1 MGLYAGCDLHAK
13 SNYWGVVDGEGKR
26 VFKKKLRNDAGAILE
41 MLRGMGGDLVGVV
54 VESTFNW
61 YWLVDVLMEGGY
73 WVHLANPTKMQKYSG
88 MKYVDDEDDAFWLAE
103 MLRLGVLPEG
113 YIYPKEE
120 RPIRDL
126 LRKRGHLV
134 RVRTSV
140 LLSLKNI
147 VSRNCGKGVKSYIL
161 KGGKGVGGLLEGN
174 EDLALAG
181 QVSKE
186 VIDYLS
192 GKIEGVEKAIL
203 GRAEIRES
211 YGGLLTLP
219 GVGKILGLT
228 IRLETGPIGRFGDVG
243 NYVSYCRK
251 VPSRWLSDGK
261 WKGQGNRKNGNR
273 YLAWAFS
280 EAAELARRFHA
291 EPRAY
296 YQRKMAQTN
305 AAVAHSALAHKL
317 ARVAYYILRDGVR
330 YEPEKLFGSNRAG
343 AESLKGGLA
352 KSHET

>member
-26 VFKKKLRNDAGAILE
+26 VFRKKLRNDAGAILE

-73 WVHLANPTKMQKYSG
+73 RVHLANPTKMQKYSG

-134 RVRTSV
+134 WVRTSV

-147 VSRNCGKGVKSYIL
+147 EPELGKGVKKRDE
-161 KGGKGVGGLLEGN
+161 KGGGWEGYW
-174 EDLALAG
+174 G
-181 QVSKE
+181 MRIWFWRVSE
-186 VIDYLS
+186 
-192 GKIEGVEKAIL
+192 
-203 GRAEIRES
+203 
-211 YGGLLTLP
+211 
-219 GVGKILGLT
+219 
-228 IRLETGPIGRFGDVG
+228 
-243 NYVSYCRK
+243 
-251 VPSRWLSDGK
+251 
-261 WKGQGNRKNGNR
+261 
-273 YLAWAFS
+273 
-280 EAAELARRFHA
+280 
-291 EPRAY
+291 
-296 YQRKMAQTN
+296 
-305 AAVAHSALAHKL
+305 
-317 ARVAYYILRDGVR
+317 
-330 YEPEKLFGSNRAG
+330 
-343 AESLKGGLA
+343 
-352 KSHET
+352 